1 MAAITASMV
10 NDLRQKT
17 GCGMMECKKALT
29 EANGD
34 VDEAIKLLR
43 EKGLAVAAK
52 KASRIAAEGVV
63 DILVADDNKSAAMI
77 EVNAETDFVAK
88 NQTFLDFVKNILK
101 TILATR
107 PANVE
112 ELLTK
117 QYVDTDMT
125 VEAKLKD
132 MVFTIGENMNIRR
145 FIIVDGVVGTYI
157 HGKGSTGVI
166 VSYEAD
172 EAVVNAD
179 GFAEFAKN
187 IALQVAGAPS
197 PVLYLNKESVP
208 ERISTKRS
216 LSSWLSLLTIL
227 RTLTSRHRFLKR
239 WLQVSLVS
247 SMKRTACLSRST
259 LRKTRCLFL
268 SMLRTQLRHLAAL
281 SRLQATI
288 CSRRAKALKRE
299 KTTLQLKLQRWL
311 RANTSKIWTVFT
323 VHFLLLYLLFD
334 KIIVLCIQSVLWR

>member
-10 NDLRQKT
+10 NELRKVT
-17 GCGMMECKKALT
+17 GCGMMECKKALS

-34 VDEAIKLLR
+34 MDEAVKVLR

-52 KASRIAAEGVV
+52 KADRIAAEGVV
-63 DILVADDNKSAAMI
+63 DILVADDKNSAAMI

-88 NQTFLDFVKNILK
+88 NEKFLDFVKNILK

-117 QYVDTDMT
+117 PYDAELT

-132 MVFTIGENMNIRR
+132 MIFTIGENMNIRR
-145 FIIVDGVVGTYI
+145 FVIVDGTVGTYI

-166 VSYEAD
+166 VTFEAD
-172 EAVVNAD
+172 DAVKNNE
-179 GFAEFAKN
+179 GFAEFSKN

-208 ERISTKRS
+208 EKDLEEEKAIIMAQLANDPKNANKPAQI
-216 LSSWLSLLTIL
+216 LEKMVAGKLGKFYEKNCLLEQEYVKEDKM
-227 RTLTSRHRFLKR
+227 S
-239 WLQVSLVS
+239 VSQYVAN
-247 SMKRTACLSRST
+247 T
-259 LRKTRCLFL
+259 
-268 SMLRTQLRHLAAL
+268 
-281 SRLQATI
+281 
-288 CSRRAKALKRE
+288 AKAFGGDIKVTSYCMFEKGEGLQKRE
-299 KTTLQLKLQRWL
+299 DDFAAEIAKMV
-311 RANTSKIWTVFT
+311 SKN
-323 VHFLLLYLLFD
+323 
-334 KIIVLCIQSVLWR
+334 

>member
-63 DILVADDNKSAAMI
+63 DIMVADDKKSAAMI

-88 NQTFLDFVKNILK
+88 NETFLEFVRNILK

-145 FIIVDGVVGTYI
+145 FVIVDGVVGTYI

-172 EAVVNAD
+172 DAVVNAD

-208 ERISTKRS
+208 EKDLEEEKSIILAQLANDPKNANKPAQI
-216 LSSWLSLLTIL
+216 LEKMVAGKLGKFYEKNCLLEQSFIKDDKM
-227 RTLTSRHRFLKR
+227 S
-239 WLQVSLVS
+239 VGAYVNAS
-247 SMKRTACLSRST
+247 
-259 LRKTRCLFL
+259 
-268 SMLRTQLRHLAAL
+268 
-281 SRLQATI
+281 
-288 CSRRAKALKRE
+288 AKELGGSIKVVGYNLYEKGEGLEKRE
-299 KTTLQLKLQRWL
+299 DDFAAEIAKMVNK
-311 RANTSKIWTVFT
+311 A
-323 VHFLLLYLLFD
+323 
-334 KIIVLCIQSVLWR
+334 

>member
-10 NDLRQKT
+10 NELRKVT
-17 GCGMMECKKALT
+17 GCGMMECKKALS

-34 VDEAIKLLR
+34 MDEAVKVLR

-52 KASRIAAEGVV
+52 KADRIAAEGVV
-63 DILVADDNKSAAMI
+63 DILVADDKNSAAMI

-88 NQTFLDFVKNILK
+88 NEKFLDFVKNILK

-117 QYVDTDMT
+117 PYDAELT

-132 MVFTIGENMNIRR
+132 MIFTIGENMNIRR
-145 FIIVDGVVGTYI
+145 FVIVDGTVGTYI

-166 VSYEAD
+166 VTFEAD
-172 EAVVNAD
+172 DAVKNNE
-179 GFAEFAKN
+179 GFAEFSKN

-208 ERISTKRS
+208 EKDLEEEKAIIMAQLANDPKNANKPAQI
-216 LSSWLSLLTIL
+216 LEKMVAGKLGKFYEKNCLLEQEYVKEDKM
-227 RTLTSRHRFLKR
+227 S
-239 WLQVSLVS
+239 VSQYVEN
-247 SMKRTACLSRST
+247 T
-259 LRKTRCLFL
+259 
-268 SMLRTQLRHLAAL
+268 
-281 SRLQATI
+281 
-288 CSRRAKALKRE
+288 AKAFGGSIKITSYCMFEKGEGLQKRE
-299 KTTLQLKLQRWL
+299 DDFAAEIAKMV
-311 RANTSKIWTVFT
+311 SKN
-323 VHFLLLYLLFD
+323 
-334 KIIVLCIQSVLWR
+334 

>member
-10 NDLRQKT
+10 NELRKIT

-34 VDEAIKLLR
+34 MDEAVKVLR

-52 KASRIAAEGVV
+52 KADRIAAEGVV
-63 DILVADDNKSAAMI
+63 DILVADDTNSAAMI

-88 NQTFLDFVKNILK
+88 NAVFLEFVKNLLK

-107 PANVE
+107 PSTVE

-117 QYVDTDMT
+117 QYLDTDMT
-125 VEAKLKD
+125 VDAKLKD
-132 MVFTIGENMNIRR
+132 MIFTIGENMNIRR
-145 FIIVDGVVGTYI
+145 FVIVDGTVGTYI

-166 VSYEAD
+166 VTFEAD
-172 EAVVNAD
+172 DAAKNNP

-208 ERISTKRS
+208 EKDLEEEKSIILAQLANDPKNANKPAQILEKMVTGK
-216 LSSWLSLLTIL
+216 LGKFYEKNCLLEQEYVKDDKMSVQEYVNQSAKEFGGSIAVTGYWMYE
-227 RTLTSRHRFLKR
+227 RGEG
-239 WLQVSLVS
+239 LQ
-247 SMKRTACLSRST
+247 KKEEDFGAE
-259 LRKTRCLFL
+259 
-268 SMLRTQLRHLAAL
+268 
-281 SRLQATI
+281 I
-288 CSRRAKALKRE
+288 AKMIK
-299 KTTLQLKLQRWL
+299 
-311 RANTSKIWTVFT
+311 
-323 VHFLLLYLLFD
+323 
-334 KIIVLCIQSVLWR
+334 